1 MYTDG
6 GEIRSERQCH
16 YVRPVAQDLLSEEE
30 KRAAVGDL
38 VELIR
43 KNGNKIGTGFLT
55 TCYLCDVLTDY
66 GYPSVAYD
74 LLLQTE
80 QPSWLFEV
88 RQGATTMWESWF
100 GIREDGSRE
109 SSHNHYAFGA
119 VSEWLFSRVLGIT
132 AIDGRITLRPYPDRR
147 LGHAEGSYLSPLGRI
162 GAGWKYEGD
171 EILYTFEVPCNSEA
185 TVILPDGQTCTVA
198 PGTHHFRT
206 KA

>member
-1 MYTDG
+1 M
-6 GEIRSERQCH
+6 
-16 YVRPVAQDLLSEEE
+16 
-30 KRAAVGDL
+30 
-38 VELIR
+38 
-43 KNGNKIGTGFLT
+43 
-55 TCYLCDVLTDY
+55 
-66 GYPSVAYD
+66 AYD

-88 RQGATTMWESWF
+88 RQGATTTWESWF
-100 GIREDGSRE
+100 GIRGDGRRE

-119 VSEWLFSRVLGIT
+119 VSQWLFSRVLGIT

-147 LGHAEGSYLSPLGRI
+147 LGHAQGSYLSPLGRI

-171 EILYTFEVPCNSEA
+171 EIRYTFEVPCNSEA

-198 PGTHHFRT
+198 PGTHHFTT